1 MSTLE
6 PRAVRCEARRLA
18 SAVDRKTIDRLW
30 LEGILAYVL
39 YEKRDHVA
47 IITLNRPERM
57 NALGRELSAE
67 LRAAEAEFI
76 NDDEAWIGIYT
87 GAGDRAFCA
96 GRDLK
101 EAAEQDASGGGAASA
116 PTSAPP
122 IGRFERIA
130 PDHGKPTIAA
140 INGAAYG
147 GGLEKALT
155 CDIRIAAQGARM
167 ALAEVKVGL
176 CPPGGSFNLPRLV
189 GLSNAMWMLLSGEPV
204 DADEALR
211 MGLLT
216 RVVSQEELLPT
227 AVEMAETIAANAPL
241 AVRATRKLAH
251 LGLEMPMDY
260 GRRMGA
266 TLIESVWTSEDS
278 VEGARAFAEKR
289 QPQWKMR

>member
-1 MSTLE
+1 M
-6 PRAVRCEARRLA
+6 P
-18 SAVDRKTIDRLW
+18 
-30 LEGILAYVL
+30 YVT
-39 YEKRDHVA
+39 YEKRGHVA
-47 IITLNRPERM
+47 VITLNRPERM

-67 LRAAEAEFI
+67 LRDAEAEFVR
-76 NDDEAWIGIYT
+76 DDDVWLGIYT

-101 EAAEQDASGGGAASA
+101 EAAEQEANVTRPEPQTTA
-116 PTSAPP
+116 PIS
-122 IGRFERIA
+122 RFERIA

-155 CDIRIAAQGARM
+155 CDIRICSENARM

-189 GLSNAMWMLLSGEPV
+189 GLSNAMWLLLSGEPV
-204 DADEALR
+204 DAQEALR
-211 MGLLT
+211 MGLVS
-216 RVVSQEELLPT
+216 RVVPQPQLLDT
-227 AVEMAETIAANAPL
+227 AIEMAETIAANAPL

-251 LGLEMPMDY
+251 LGLEMPLDY
-260 GRRMGA
+260 ARRMA
-266 TLIESVWTSEDS
+266 AMLIESVWSSEDA

-289 QPQWKMR
+289 PPEWKLR

>member
-1 MSTLE
+1 M
-6 PRAVRCEARRLA
+6 
-18 SAVDRKTIDRLW
+18 
-30 LEGILAYVL
+30 AYVI

-57 NALGRELSAE
+57 NALGSELGSE
-67 LRAAEAEFI
+67 LRQAEAEFAA
-76 NDDEAWIGIYT
+76 DDDAWIGIYT

-101 EAAEQDASGGGAASA
+101 EAAEQEARPAATGAA
-116 PTSAPP
+116 PRVLPP
-122 IGRFERIA
+122 ITRFERIA

-155 CDIRIAAQGARM
+155 CDIRICSDNAHM

-189 GLSNAMWMLLSGEPV
+189 GLSNSMWLLLSGEPV
-204 DADEALR
+204 RAEEALR
-211 MGLLT
+211 MGLVT
-216 RVVSQEELLPT
+216 RVVPLPDLLAT
-227 AVEMAETIAANAPL
+227 AVEMAETIAQNAPL

-251 LGLEMPMDY
+251 LGLEMPLDY
-260 GRRMGA
+260 ARRMGA
-266 TLIESVWTSEDS
+266 MLIESVWSSEDA

-289 QPQWKMR
+289 APEWRMR